1 MKILVVAIFALAG
14 SLGLGTQAS
23 ADQLNYPS
31 GKPFRAIE
39 HDFQHVREDIA
50 GISGDLSDLQSDIT
64 MIKDDVSQVKGDVT
78 MIKDDLSQIESDIG
92 MIKSDVE
99 ALAMVLALEVAVNTQ
114 ICSKGSA
121 QCANFD
127 PEDAADGNNGLVQLF
142 ASVSQGGEPVD
153 GLTFDD
159 FTFSGSFVP
168 PGGSV
173 TTLCEQSDCGGSF
186 FLGGNG
192 LYMLFL
198 KPSGDWDDGR
208 YGGNLLVED
217 PAGGSG
223 MALVTVDIPAA
234 P

>member
-50 GISGDLSDLQSDIT
+50 GISGDLSDLPGDISEIEIEIGN
-64 MIKDDVSQVKGDVT
+64 IKTKLD
-78 MIKDDLSQIESDIG
+78 
-92 MIKSDVE
+92 

-114 ICSKGSA
+114 ICSKGAA

-127 PEDAADGNNGLVQLF
+127 PEDAQEGNNGLVQLF

-168 PGGSV
+168 PGGSA
-173 TTLCEQSDCGGSF
+173 TTLCEEVDCGGSF

>member
-1 MKILVVAIFALAG
+1 MKKLMVTILALAG

-23 ADQLNYPS
+23 ADQLGYPS

-39 HDFQHVREDIA
+39 HDFQHVREDIENL
-50 GISGDLSDLQSDIT
+50 SVDLSGLEGDIT
-64 MIKDDVSQVKGDVT
+64 MIKDDVSQVKDDVT
-78 MIKDDLSQIESDIG
+78 MIKDDITQIESDVT

-99 ALAMVLALEVAVNTQ
+99 ALALTLTVEVAVNTQ
-114 ICSKGSA
+114 ICSKGAA

-127 PEDAADGNNGLVQLF
+127 PEDAVDGNNSLVQLF
-142 ASVSQGGEPVD
+142 ASVSQGGLPVD

-159 FTFSGSFVP
+159 FFFSGPFVP
-168 PGGSV
+168 PGGAV
-173 TTLCEQSDCGGSF
+173 TALCEQADCGGSF

-192 LYMLFL
+192 LYMMFL

-208 YGGNLLVED
+208 YAGTLSVED

-223 MALVTVDIPAA
+223 LALVTVDIPAA